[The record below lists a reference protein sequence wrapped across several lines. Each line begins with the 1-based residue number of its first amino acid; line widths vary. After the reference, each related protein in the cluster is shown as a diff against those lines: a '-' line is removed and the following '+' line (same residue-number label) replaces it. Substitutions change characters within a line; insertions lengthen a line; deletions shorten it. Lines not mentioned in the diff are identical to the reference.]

1 MRRFRLNNRTKESI
15 HASTG
20 MSTDFISMTDIDM
33 IDSNIESRIGKKLTF
48 STVIGGL
55 IPRGSVYLMF
65 QRFFSREEIDRKL
78 SKI

>member
-1 MRRFRLNNRTKESI
+1 MRSFKLNNRTKESI
-15 HASTG
+15 HVGTG
-20 MSTDFISMTDIDM
+20 MSTDFIANTDIDM

>member
-1 MRRFRLNNRTKESI
+1 MRRFRLNNRTKKSI

-65 QRFFSREEIDRKL
+65 QRFFSREEIDRRL